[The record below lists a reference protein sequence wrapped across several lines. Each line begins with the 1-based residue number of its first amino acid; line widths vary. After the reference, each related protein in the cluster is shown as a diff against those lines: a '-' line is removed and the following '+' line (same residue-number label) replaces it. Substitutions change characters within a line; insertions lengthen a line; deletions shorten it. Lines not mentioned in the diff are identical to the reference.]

1 MDLFPL
7 QMLQNDSDYKVTIAA
22 VSPGSKLSTPTSAN
36 HDEVPVST
44 SSAHAPNAGDVYRC
58 TFPHCHKAFK
68 ELRLLKAHMTVHTG
82 TSYYFCFR
90 IWYLIRMHSIK
101 SNV

>member
-44 SSAHAPNAGDVYRC
+44 SSAHATNVGDVYRC

-68 ELRLLKAHMTVHTG
+68 ELRLLKVATAG
-82 TSYYFCFR
+82 TARGASADAACGP
-90 IWYLIRMHSIK
+90 WA
-101 SNV
+101 